1 MLVGCSTNH
10 CNISLFNTL
19 LQIYHCVN
27 PLSCLNCATYVDC
40 HRFVGHVLPQS
51 ASLTLPMATALM
63 EAAVNSYA
71 NRFPCKGGLMCEE

>member
-1 MLVGCSTNH
+1 MLVGRSTNH
-10 CNISLFNTL
+10 CNVSLFNKL

-27 PLSCLNCATYVDC
+27 PLSCLICARYMKRY
-40 HRFVGHVLPQS
+40 RFVGHVLPQS

-63 EAAVNSYA
+63 VAAVNSYA